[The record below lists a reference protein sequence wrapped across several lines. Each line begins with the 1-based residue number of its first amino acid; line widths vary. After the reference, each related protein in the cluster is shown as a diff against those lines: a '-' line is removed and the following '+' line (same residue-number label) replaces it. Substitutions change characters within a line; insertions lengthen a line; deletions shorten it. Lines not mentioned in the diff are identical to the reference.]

1 MSGTDFQGIRVVV
14 TGGSSGIGLAAALR
28 LQGAGASVAVLDLNP
43 PLADGL
49 AFVEANI
56 ADDAGVRR
64 AVEAAAQQLG
74 GIDVLVNN
82 AGVGAQGTI
91 EDNDDEEWHRVF
103 DINVLGAVRV
113 TRAALPY
120 LRESSSASVINMC
133 SAAAI
138 VGLSRR
144 ALYGAV
150 KGALTSLT
158 LQQAADHLREGIR
171 FNAVHPGTADTPWVQ
186 RLLDQADDPVR
197 ERAQL
202 EARQPHGRLVA
213 PAEIA
218 EAVAYLASP
227 LAGSTTGTA
236 VTVDGGLTSL
246 RLPAVP

>member
-1 MSGTDFQGIRVVV
+1 MSAQAFQGVKVVI
-14 TGGSSGIGLAAALR
+14 TGGSSGIGLAAAQR
-28 LQGAGASVAVLDLNP
+28 LKDAGAQVAVLDLNP
-43 PLADGL
+43 PVVDG
-49 AFVEANI
+49 FVYVEANI
-56 ADDAGVRR
+56 ADAA
-64 AVEAAAQQLG
+64 AVTTAVQSAAQQLG

-113 TRAALPY
+113 TRAAMPY
-120 LRESSSASVINMC
+120 LRESASASVINMC

-186 RLLDQADDPVR
+186 RLLAQADDPVL

-213 PAEIA
+213 PEEIA

-246 RLPAVP
+246 RLPATN